1 MQTDSVTCLST
12 DGGLSTE
19 IEGTLWLYK
28 VGGGQ
33 RHPQSSCK
41 TKLREMTVGKQGS
54 WRQEVP
60 CNCFEDWRWGERF
73 KCVHKVSL
81 KILTTIRQ
89 VRQTQD
95 TKRPRGFEVME
106 LGVREGEED
115 LWGAGGG
122 ENMIRIFSW
131 KILLIYL
138 YEYQQQAIYT
148 ISNTLVFPALGMLVR
163 MLSLMLLKEIGKKAD
178 LLEPQTWPPPL
189 LDPIQ
194 KLCWVLLG
202 I

>member
-1 MQTDSVTCLST
+1 VIVQGVCV
-12 DGGLSTE
+12 
-19 IEGTLWLYK
+19 W
-28 VGGGQ
+28 GGGGE

-41 TKLREMTVGKQGS
+41 MKLREMTVGKQGS
-54 WRQEVP
+54 WRQEVL
-60 CNCFEDWRWGERF
+60 CNCFEEWGWGERF
-73 KCVHKVSL
+73 ICVHKVSL
-81 KILTTIRQ
+81 ERLTTIRQ

-106 LGVREGEED
+106 LGVRRIFEELEEGKTWLEY
-115 LWGAGGG
+115 
-122 ENMIRIFSW
+122 FSW

-138 YEYQQQAIYT
+138 YEYQQQTIYT
-148 ISNTLVFPALGMLVR
+148 ISNTLVYPALGMLDR

-202 I
+202 V